1 MKPRPPTMRIK
12 KRYVLAAIV
21 PQYPSIDSKALY
33 LAIAEVV
40 TGLYGDGAGAALHH
54 AVVFSGD
61 GYLIA
66 RCSRGTE
73 QQLATA
79 LAAVTGVD
87 GRRVALRTLATSGTI
102 HALRRR
108 MRQPAGDQEP
118 RDLDMDGVI
127 YEVHARESQKV
138 DLIEKGCN
146 SQKLLFL
153 VEQDL
158 RER

>member
-12 KRYVLAAIV
+12 KRYVLAAVV
-21 PQYPSIDSKALY
+21 PNYPSIDSKALY
-33 LAIAEVV
+33 LAIADAV
-40 TGLYGDGAGAALHH
+40 TELYGDAGGAALHH
-54 AVVFSGD
+54 AVVFSGN

-73 QQLATA
+73 HQLATA
-79 LAAVTGVD
+79 LAGVTAVD

-102 HALRRR
+102 HALRGR
-108 MRQPAGDQEP
+108 MRQPTEQPE
-118 RDLDMDGVI
+118 REDLEMDDVI

-146 SQKLLFL
+146 SQKLLFF

-158 RER
+158 EER

>member
-21 PQYPSIDSKALY
+21 PNYPSIDSKVLY
-33 LAIAEVV
+33 VAIAEAI

-54 AVVFSGD
+54 AVVFAGD

-66 RCSRGTE
+66 RCSRGSE
-73 QQLATA
+73 QFLATA
-79 LAAVTGVD
+79 LAVVTEVD
-87 GRRVALRTLATSGTI
+87 GQRVAFRTLATSGTI

-108 MRQPAGDQEP
+108 MRQPVERP
-118 RDLDMDGVI
+118 EREDLEVDGVI
-127 YEVHARESQKV
+127 YEVHVRESQKV

-158 RER
+158 QER